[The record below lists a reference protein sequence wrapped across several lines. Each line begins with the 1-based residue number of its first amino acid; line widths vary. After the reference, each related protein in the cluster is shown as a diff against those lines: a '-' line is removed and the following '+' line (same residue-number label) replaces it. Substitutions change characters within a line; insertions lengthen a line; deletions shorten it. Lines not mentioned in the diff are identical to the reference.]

1 MIKNELLYPIFLD
14 CCSFVKDDFWKYIFE
29 DLAYG
34 RSPYGTYIK
43 KGFLCC
49 NYKNKEFS
57 YKIQK
62 DKDSQQVY
70 NEVYD
75 LLHNKYGLLSNI
87 DIQNKKKYFE
97 LINQDEQDE
106 QKNNWNSIKKKNIK
120 NILIENFIIEK
131 KSKYNL
137 ILKKCKILLS
147 IIIIGFLFKTLSSEN
162 IRYEDG
168 RIKDIDMFKFEQ
180 NDIII
185 NTAIYDFEEINTEI
199 VFDKCKKMSD
209 NWNKYLVNLRKKY

>member
-1 MIKNELLYPIFLD
+1 MIKNELIYPIFLD
-14 CCSFVKDDFWKYIFE
+14 CCSYAKDDFWRYILE

-43 KGFLCC
+43 KDFLCC

-57 YKIQK
+57 YKIK
-62 DKDSQQVY
+62 NDKPSKQVY
-70 NEVYD
+70 DEVYD
-75 LLHNKYGLLSNI
+75 LLYKKYGLLSNL

-97 LINQDEQDE
+97 IINQDIEDS

-120 NILIENFIIEK
+120 NILIENFIIENK
-131 KSKYNL
+131 QKYNL
-137 ILKKCKILLS
+137 SIKKCKILMS
-147 IIIIGFLFKTLSSEN
+147 IIIIGFLFKTISSSN
-162 IRYEDG
+162 ITYNEG
-168 RIKDIDMFKFEQ
+168 KIQNIDMFKFIE

-185 NTAIYDFEEINTEI
+185 NKKIYDFEDVNTEI
-199 VFDKCKKMSD
+199 VFEKCKKMSD